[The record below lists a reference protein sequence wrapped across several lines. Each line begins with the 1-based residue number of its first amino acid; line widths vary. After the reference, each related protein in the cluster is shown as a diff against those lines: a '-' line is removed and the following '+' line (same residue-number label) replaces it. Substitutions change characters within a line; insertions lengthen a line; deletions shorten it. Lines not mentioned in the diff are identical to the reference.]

1 MDAWYRRSMSRQRG
15 TGKSGRTVKSV
26 GFVRYALLFDVSRVA
41 SFLCLLLLVAG
52 CSGETGSVARRPDLI
67 LILLDT
73 VRRDHIGAY
82 GYHRDTTP
90 VIDSLA
96 RGGLLFERAVAQS
109 SWTLPSFGS
118 LMTSRYPREIF
129 PKTKGVSV
137 PAGNLYTFAQALRKG
152 GYRTVSVTTNPY
164 NHEFFRLMQGVEDPN
179 HLGVV
184 PADAVVDRAIE
195 QVDLAIGAEGERGD
209 TPYFLFLH
217 FMDNHFPLG
226 VSAPYDT
233 RFPALDALPHDDD
246 MRKSLGFGIP
256 DQAQGEDFEIY
267 RSHTLSLYDGS
278 LYFTDFQLGRLFDHL
293 RGRGI
298 FEDAVIVVA
307 ADHGQAFWDHGRE
320 EEELGLEHFQRRGV
334 FGLGHGH
341 TLFPELIRVPLIIS
355 GHGIPTGRVESQ
367 VRNLDIAPTLLSIA
381 GIDDP
386 AFVGRGVPLLERLAD
401 GSLNDLPAYSE
412 TRTRSAAQWTVWA
425 ERHRYL
431 RVDER
436 ELLFG
441 DVGSDLTDIAANEP
455 ETLARLRREL
465 DEVLRFARPQ
475 AEERAGDL
483 PDETRD
489 RLRKLGYVD

>member
-1 MDAWYRRSMSRQRG
+1 MHA
-15 TGKSGRTVKSV
+15 RTVWDAMRSHV
-26 GFVRYALLFDVSRVA
+26 LTAAG
-41 SFLCLLLLVAG
+41 FLCLLSLVAA
-52 CSGETGSVARRPDLI
+52 CSRETGSEARRPDLI

-73 VRRDHIGAY
+73 VRRDHLSTY

-96 RGGLLFERAVAQS
+96 RDGLVFERAVAQS

-129 PKTKGVSV
+129 PEADGISIPV
-137 PAGNLYTFAQALRKG
+137 GNLYTFAQALRNG
-152 GYRTVSVTTNPY
+152 GYRTISVTSNPY
-164 NHEFFRLMQGVEDPN
+164 NHEIFRLMQGFEHPN

-184 PADAVVDRAIE
+184 SANDVVARAIE
-195 QVDLAIGAEGERGD
+195 QVDRAIGGGGRRDD

-217 FMDNHFPLG
+217 FMDNHFPLD
-226 VSAPYDT
+226 VPRPYDT
-233 RFPALDALPHDDD
+233 HFPTLDGLPHDAS
-246 MRKSLGFGIP
+246 MRNSLAFGAP
-256 DQAQGEDFEIY
+256 DHAQGDDFEIY

-278 LYFTDFQLGRLFDHL
+278 LYFTDSQLGKLFEHL
-293 RGRGI
+293 RERRV

-320 EEELGLEHFQRRGV
+320 EKELGLEHFQRRGV

-341 TLFPELIRVPLIIS
+341 TLFPELIRVPLIVS
-355 GHGIPTGRVESQ
+355 GRGVPSGRVQPQ

-386 AFVGRGVPLLERLAD
+386 GFAGRGVPLLARLAD
-401 GSLNDLPAYSE
+401 GTLDDLPAYSE
-412 TRTRSAAQWTVWA
+412 TATRSAAQWTVWDG
-425 ERHRYL
+425 RHRYL
-431 RVDER
+431 RVGER

-441 DVGSDLTDIAANEP
+441 DETSDLSDFAASEP

-465 DEVLRFARPQ
+465 DEVLRFAAPP
-475 AEERAGDL
+475 AEARGEDL
-483 PDETRD
+483 PAEMLD